1 MSSVDVCDM
10 CGKTTDDYY
19 YIDLELSW
27 NLRKEGSDRNDFHI
41 LLCPSCYH
49 KHFGE
54 FIDKISEL
62 YCRFRTV
69 IEGKKVLSFD
79 EEADTE

>member
-1 MSSVDVCDM
+1 M

-19 YIDLELSW
+19 HIDLELSW
-27 NLRKEGSDRNDFHI
+27 NLKKEGSDRNDFHI

-49 KHFGE
+49 KYFE
-54 FIDKISEL
+54 KFVDKIAKLTSRD
-62 YCRFRTV
+62 YTV
-69 IEGKKVLSFD
+69 IEGKKVLNFD

>member
-19 YIDLELSW
+19 YIDLI
-27 NLRKEGSDRNDFHI
+27 LRWDLTGEGSDRNDFRI

-49 KHFGE
+49 RHFE
-54 FIDKISEL
+54 KFVDKIAEL
-62 YCRFRTV
+62 TSRDRTV